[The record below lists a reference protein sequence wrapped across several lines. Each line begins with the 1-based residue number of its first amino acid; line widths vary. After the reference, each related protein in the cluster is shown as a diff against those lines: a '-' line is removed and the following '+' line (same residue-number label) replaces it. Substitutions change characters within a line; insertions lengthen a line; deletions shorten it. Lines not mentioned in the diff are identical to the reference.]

1 MENENILVQ
10 FVRLTKKFGDFKA
23 NDDLT
28 FNIRKGEIH
37 CLLGENGAGKS
48 TLSECLYGTYKPD
61 GGKIFFKGK
70 EVVFNSPRDA
80 IAVGIGMVHQHF
92 VLVPPMTVLENII
105 AGTAMPGI
113 HLQMDAAFK
122 KVSELC
128 KIYDIDLDLNKR
140 VSQLSVGKQQWV
152 EILKAL
158 YLGVELLILD
168 EPTAVLTPQEAEK
181 LFVILNEMRKNN
193 ISIILI
199 THKLKEVMDIS
210 DRVTVLRKGKL
221 VGPTVNTSSM
231 TMSSLATQMV
241 GREVIFRLEKSEF
254 DPGEIVLNI
263 NKLSFK
269 NKQEQEILDNIS
281 LEIHEGEIL
290 GLAGVAGNG
299 QQELFDTLVGVTRA
313 SSGQISIGN
322 KCTTCCCPQEIINCE
337 LSSIPPDRIKQG
349 LIMSFPVSENLIL
362 GRLNEHGFS
371 RKGFLNK
378 NAIEAFATKS
388 ITDFDI
394 SVISPGQKTRMLSGG
409 NLQKI
414 ILAREL
420 SQNPKCVVA
429 SSPTRGLD
437 IGATEY
443 VHQFLLNLREHRV
456 GILLISE
463 DLDEIFNLS
472 DRIAVIYRGKIMGY
486 LPPKR
491 EYLETLGLMMAGVQ
505 KEIA

>member
-1 MENENILVQ
+1 
-10 FVRLTKKFGDFKA
+10 
-23 NDDLT
+23 
-28 FNIRKGEIH
+28 
-37 CLLGENGAGKS
+37 
-48 TLSECLYGTYKPD
+48 
-61 GGKIFFKGK
+61 
-70 EVVFNSPRDA
+70 
-80 IAVGIGMVHQHF
+80 
-92 VLVPPMTVLENII
+92 
-105 AGTAMPGI
+105 
-113 HLQMDAAFK
+113 
-122 KVSELC
+122 
-128 KIYDIDLDLNKR
+128 
-140 VSQLSVGKQQWV
+140 
-152 EILKAL
+152 
-158 YLGVELLILD
+158 
-168 EPTAVLTPQEAEK
+168 
-181 LFVILNEMRKNN
+181 
-193 ISIILI
+193 
-199 THKLKEVMDIS
+199 
-210 DRVTVLRKGKL
+210 
-221 VGPTVNTSSM
+221 
-231 TMSSLATQMV
+231 
-241 GREVIFRLEKSEF
+241 
-254 DPGEIVLNI
+254 
-263 NKLSFK
+263 
-269 NKQEQEILDNIS
+269 
-281 LEIHEGEIL
+281 
-290 GLAGVAGNG
+290 
-299 QQELFDTLVGVTRA
+299 
-313 SSGQISIGN
+313 
-322 KCTTCCCPQEIINCE
+322 
-337 LSSIPPDRIKQG
+337 
-349 LIMSFPVSENLIL
+349 MSFPVSENLIL

-378 NAIEAFATKS
+378 NAIEAFAAKS